1 MTHNP
6 IVKQSV
12 IGRFEQPTIERNHT
26 GYLYS
31 RGQLYRKLLAGEGLT
46 FGERLKG
53 GYQLYVI
60 NDAPHEMR
68 WDLRLPAEGRRD
80 NFSISVNLRYR
91 VDSGKQ
97 MIEDDVQDTERLVVR
112 ALETPLRKAALQFP
126 LIDFELAEQEFEAL
140 ITPARLA
147 ECGLALMD
155 ADVIMAFSDSD
166 LQRIEALQKLARAM
180 RYPQQIE
187 YSAEFPSKEPAFK
200 FHGNVLLNFKV
211 LDPQRLPTDTLDE
224 AADWLWHQ
232 VRAKLRRESRHFTVD
247 HLVEVDDAM
256 YAVLEGDIF
265 SDHGLEITSAEI
277 EVDLDEMGYAH
288 AVTLAA
294 LRRERMEE
302 QERKLLDEIK
312 QDRDISGQER
322 YLKFYAP
329 LIEKGDW
336 QLLALALAQ
345 NEQDINQV
353 LGYLDERRR
362 EKLGVQFKL
371 LEIAMQKDGVGE
383 DVMEQLF
390 SSTAYD
396 IARTTDTIRT
406 ELPLL
411 ETSEDSGHDNNESP
425 VEEGEFS
432 DSDVTATRTKSED
445 ESEDDDAAENTSSDP
460 GM

>member
-1 MTHNP
+1 
-6 IVKQSV
+6 
-12 IGRFEQPTIERNHT
+12 
-26 GYLYS
+26 
-31 RGQLYRKLLAGEGLT
+31 
-46 FGERLKG
+46 
-53 GYQLYVI
+53 
-60 NDAPHEMR
+60 MR

-97 MIEDDVQDTERLVVR
+97 MIEDDVHDTERLVVR

-155 ADVIMAFSDSD
+155 ADVVMAFSDSD

-187 YSAEFPSKEPAFK
+187 YSAEFPSKELAFK

-288 AVTLAA
+288 AVTLAT
-294 LRRERMEE
+294 LHRERLEE
-302 QERKLLDEIK
+302 QARMLVDQIK
-312 QDRDISGQER
+312 QEREISGYDR

-345 NEQDINQV
+345 NKRDINQIV
-353 LGYLDERRR
+353 GYLDDRRR
-362 EKLGVQFKL
+362 EKLNVQFKL
-371 LEIAMQKDGVGE
+371 LGIAMTKDGVGE
-383 DVMEQLF
+383 DIAEKVF
-390 SSTAYD
+390 SDTAYD
-396 IARTTDTIRT
+396 IAKTTDTFVLNFRCWKT
-406 ELPLL
+406 
-411 ETSEDSGHDNNESP
+411 
-425 VEEGEFS
+425 
-432 DSDVTATRTKSED
+432 TRTTAMLKKVNSENLMRLTPLQRTKMNQRVTIQLKAKSLI
-445 ESEDDDAAENTSSDP
+445 P